1 MTCGSDS
8 QQVFTE
14 RGQRDLQV
22 LGRLDFT
29 CCHRAAMKAAI
40 MLQSCCSV
48 CMHTFHPGLSHS
60 AQTLQSTPITNV
72 NK

>member
-8 QQVFTE
+8 QQRCSQVFTE

-40 MLQSCCSV
+40 MLLCVHAHVS
-48 CMHTFHPGLSHS
+48 PR
-60 AQTLQSTPITNV
+60 TLTLCTNAAADS
-72 NK
+72 NHKC